1 MLSTGVANL
10 FQFRTCVW
18 MRLEGRQHGRWRQ
31 RTLRL
36 RHADPAVPVDR
47 CGKRCDADAEHG
59 SGERTPKPSPALGPF
74 EGSKL
79 GGFDG
84 ERVMKLS
91 RGLALACGLAAFA
104 VGMAPPTAFADSPVH
119 EMDEFSGE
127 ELLPAGTVCDFNYL
141 QTFTL
146 GINAIIFGDPAD
158 PSRSIEHASFTVTH
172 TNLDT
177 GYTLTEKGSARFT
190 YRPRTRA
197 RRRSV
202 CPGTCET

>member
-1 MLSTGVANL
+1 
-10 FQFRTCVW
+10 
-18 MRLEGRQHGRWRQ
+18 
-31 RTLRL
+31 
-36 RHADPAVPVDR
+36 
-47 CGKRCDADAEHG
+47 
-59 SGERTPKPSPALGPF
+59 
-74 EGSKL
+74 
-79 GGFDG
+79 
-84 ERVMKLS
+84 MKLS

-177 GYTLTEKGSARFT
+177 GYTLTEKGIVTIQISAED
-190 YRPRTRA
+190 A
-197 RRRSV
+197 RQKEVGVPWHLRDLSGKLV
-202 CPGTCET
+202 VHHAGQMLLDTDTGEILKVTANLSPGFAEVICPALGGAPAAP